1 MSTPL
6 MGPGPVLE
14 TPRMILRPPGLED
27 FPRWAESMAHESA
40 RFIGGPLETPAAAWR
55 PFMTMVG
62 AWALTGIGMFS
73 LIEKDT
79 GLWMGRIGPWQP
91 LDWPGNEVGWG
102 VHPEAAGRGLA
113 LEAAEASMDYAF
125 DVLGWADVIHCIAP
139 DNIPSQ
145 RLAMKLGSRNQG
157 PTRLPPPY
165 HEAAV
170 DRWGQSRADWAV
182 NRLKPPAERG

>member
-1 MSTPL
+1 MTPNEAPSTPQF
-6 MGPGPVLE
+6 GPAGPAL
-14 TPRMILRPPGLED
+14 
-27 FPRWAESMAHESA
+27 AHT
-40 RFIGGPLETPAAAWR
+40 RDVGGVR
-55 PFMTMVG
+55 
-62 AWALTGIGMFS
+62 
-73 LIEKDT
+73 
-79 GLWMGRIGPWQP
+79 R
-91 LDWPGNEVGWG
+91 
-102 VHPEAAGRGLA
+102 GRGLA

>member
-1 MSTPL
+1 MS
-6 MGPGPVLE
+6 PGPVLE
-14 TPRMILRPPGLED
+14 TPRLILRPPMPED

-40 RFIGGPLETPAAAWR
+40 RFIGGPLDTPAAAWR
-55 PFMTMVG
+55 PFMTMAG

-73 LIEKDT
+73 LIEKGA
-79 GLWMGRIGPWQP
+79 GLWMGRIGPWRP

-102 VHPEAAGRGLA
+102 VHPEAAGRGYA
-113 LEAAEASMDYAF
+113 LEAAGATMDYAF
-125 DVLGWADVIHCIAP
+125 DVLGWDDVIHCIAP

-145 RLAMKLGSRNQG
+145 RLAMKLGSRNLG

-165 HEAAV
+165 DEVAV
-170 DRWGQSRADWAV
+170 DRWGQTRADWAV